1 MTKYEVKA
9 TVSIELEAEE
19 RVSLEEACRRLMQK
33 IGILKNRGVSI
44 GLVTAT
50 LIEDVTK

>member
-9 TVSIELEAEE
+9 AVSIELEAWDD
-19 RVSLEEACRRLMQK
+19 EEACRRLMQK

-44 GLVTAT
+44 GQVTV
-50 LIEDVTK
+50 IEQEEN